1 MLSLERFTAIR
12 EINTRHQYAVV
23 EAGVLNDGLGR
34 AAAAAG
40 MFYPPDP
47 GSFVLWNPSRRWR
60 PRSAA
65 LPWGGPPRPSIR

>member
-12 EINTRHQYAVV
+12 EINTRHP
-23 EAGVLNDGLGR
+23 
-34 AAAAAG
+34 AAAG

-47 GSFVLWNPSRRWR
+47 GSFELWIPSRRWR

-65 LPWGGPPRPSIR
+65 LPWGGPPRPSMR